1 MSPTGKQYTFEVTTP
16 TIRDFIMGK
25 RYDEMNVN
33 PEGQRLD
40 TEPKLEGTSAPSKA
54 QGIIAGFLCGLHPG
68 NFLLNNTPKA
78 KTKDEV
84 IDGGHRT
91 RYTKAFI
98 DDKFRDFFTKKKFS
112 ELPEDVQRRFLDI
125 NLTVVQYFDLTPE
138 DVAYIFQS
146 TNKST
151 DVNHQEML
159 NSYNEI
165 PVARYIRE
173 MARVVPG
180 RNNDPHLLFETA
192 ERRGKIT
199 YDYVSFDNLRLR
211 IDEMVA
217 RLFYRYY
224 DGGGLGPC
232 DRKDLESMYN
242 DYPSEDQMIKLNAKV
257 KKCLDF
263 TYRMAKA
270 ARRKDRKLTLKEY
283 SIYTRLYL
291 YLEETF
297 GAFKCDEKVMFE
309 IIDRAYAPFRVK
321 YEKQIKELQEPSPF
335 DITKTIGKQFN
346 DSLNEYDTRDHFAF
360 PIEQLVKRCDLRS
373 AITDLDTTRLFS
385 REDRIAKLVE
395 QGNVCAIDGLPLTLS
410 EAEGAHVIA
419 HTSGGRTEY
428 DNLAMVRACYNKE
441 MGSMSVTTY
450 QRIYNLDK
458 SA

>member
-1 MSPTGKQYTFEVTTP
+1 MSPTGKQYNFEVTTP
-16 TIRDFIMGK
+16 TIEKFIRDNYGK
-25 RYDEMNVN
+25 INVD

-40 TEPKLEGTSAPSKA
+40 TELKLEGTDKPSKA

-68 NFLLNNTPKA
+68 NFLLNNTPEA
-78 KTKDEV
+78 TTNDEV
-84 IDGGHRT
+84 IDGGHRA
-91 RYTKAFI
+91 RYTKAFV
-98 DDKFRDFFTKKKFS
+98 DNKFRDFFTKKTFN
-112 ELPEDVQRRFLDI
+112 ELPEEVQERFLKI
-125 NLTVVQYFDLTPE
+125 QLTVIRYFDLTPE

-173 MARVVPG
+173 MSRPVPG
-180 RNNDPHLLFETA
+180 RNNDPHRLFEYA
-192 ERRGKIT
+192 DRRTKRT
-199 YDYVSFDNLRLR
+199 YDYVSFDNHRLR

-224 DGGGLGPC
+224 DGGGLGTC
-232 DRKDLESMYN
+232 DRKNLESMYN
-242 DYPSEDQMIKLNAKV
+242 DYPSEDQMIKLNVKV

-263 TYRMAKA
+263 TYRMAKVA
-270 ARRKDRKLTLKEY
+270 SRKDRKLTLKEY

-297 GAFKCDEKVMFE
+297 GEFNYNDKVLFDT
-309 IIDRAYAPFRVK
+309 IDKAYAPFRIK
-321 YEKQIKELQEPSPF
+321 YVKQIKELQAPSPF
-335 DITKTIGKQFN
+335 DFNKTIGKQFN

-360 PIEQLVKRCDLRS
+360 PIEQLVKRCDLRE
-373 AITDLDTTRLFS
+373 AITDLDPSRFFS
-385 REDRIAKLVE
+385 KEDRIAKLVE
-395 QGNVCAIDGLPLTLS
+395 QGNVCVIDGLSLTIS
-410 EAEGAHVIA
+410 EAEGAHIIA
-419 HTSGGRTEY
+419 HTLGGRTEY

-441 MGSMSVTTY
+441 MGSMSVTDY
-450 QRIYNLDK
+450 QSIFNLDK